1 MKLNS
6 TKDFPFSMET
16 GWKALHSPASLDV
29 EPGSTVEVLSDTE
42 WNTRAK
48 GSDGRELSCNHYTAS
63 FDEAQHRVT
72 IEINSDK
79 KVNHDFIYLSLS
91 EASGGVSLNVEMDI
105 HTGVHLI
112 ARTLGNLFAKPMQEI
127 IMRHI
132 FHNFEALCSGKET
145 KTMSQE
151 ELSSQAG
158 HFFHGKE

>member
-16 GWKALHSPASLDV
+16 GWKALHSPA
-29 EPGSTVEVLSDTE
+29 
-42 WNTRAK
+42 
-48 GSDGRELSCNHYTAS
+48 
-63 FDEAQHRVT
+63 
-72 IEINSDK
+72 
-79 KVNHDFIYLSLS
+79 
-91 EASGGVSLNVEMDI
+91 SLNVEMDI